1 MRLPLLGLHRDT
13 VIIKRRC
20 LKLPVLSFADSK
32 LLTFAAY
39 PNKNR
44 QKLSTGNGTFHK
56 IARTPL
62 CNATRWVIIKIY
74 TSISKFLY
82 HPPHTY
88 DKRAVK
94 KNSDTAQSFCIV
106 HSADYKTITPY
117 YAPLIGMQHDK
128 FSNFYQ
134 HFLAQNKTLT
144 YLCTRKTPKGKC
156 TVLILLR
163 K

>member
-62 CNATRWVIIKIY
+62 CNATRRVIIKIY

-82 HPPHTY
+82 HPPHTRQTGCQ
-88 DKRAVK
+88 KS
-94 KNSDTAQSFCIV
+94 SDTAQSFFIV
-106 HSADYKTITPY
+106 HSTDYKTITPY
-117 YAPLIGMQHDK
+117 HAPIVGMRHDK
-128 FSNFYQ
+128 FSNFCQ
-134 HFLAQNKTLT
+134 HFLARNKTLT

-156 TVLILLR
+156 IVLILLR